1 MKYILNLKNLLK
13 LILKKLNLKITKYSS
28 FEFLLKSQKSIKDT
42 LFLKLLIN
50 LNEKNILKTIK
61 YYPFSKSELIQ
72 DLFVLNK
79 LNFKKKGF
87 FVEFG
92 AMDGEIASNT
102 HLLEKKF
109 LWCGILCE
117 PNKNYI
123 KKLKRK
129 RNVKIVSKLVW
140 ENSYSD
146 LLFEVASQPGLST
159 ISNFVSSDFHNR
171 EIIDKYFIKSISL
184 NDLLVK
190 YNAPQ
195 IIDYLS
201 IDTEGSEYQ
210 ILKKFNFKKF
220 KFRIISIEQ
229 NNLKKKKLI
238 RKLLTNNGYKRYVNT
253 YTDSSYDDIF
263 YHQKYIN

>member
-1 MKYILNLKNLLK
+1 
-13 LILKKLNLKITKYSS
+13 
-28 FEFLLKSQKSIKDT
+28 
-42 LFLKLLIN
+42 
-50 LNEKNILKTIK
+50 
-61 YYPFSKSELIQ
+61 
-72 DLFVLNK
+72 
-79 LNFKKKGF
+79 
-87 FVEFG
+87 
-92 AMDGEIASNT
+92 MDGEIASNT